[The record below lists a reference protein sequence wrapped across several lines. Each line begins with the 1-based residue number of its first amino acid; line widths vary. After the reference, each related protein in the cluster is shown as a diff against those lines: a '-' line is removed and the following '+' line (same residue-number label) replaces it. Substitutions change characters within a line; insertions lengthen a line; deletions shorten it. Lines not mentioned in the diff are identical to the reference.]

1 MKKPL
6 AILTLSGI
14 LSAALAAPALAAP
27 ETFVLDGNHTYP
39 RFSYSHF
46 GYSTQLS
53 RFDKTTG
60 TIVFDK
66 AAKTGSVDIV
76 IDAKSVDTGSAVF
89 NEHIQGEDFLDTGK
103 YPTATFKS
111 TKVVFEGD
119 KPVSVEGNLTLK
131 GVTRPVTLTVTS
143 FQAMPHPMLKK
154 DAIGANA
161 WVVVKRSDF
170 NAGKYAPYVGDEV
183 RIDIAVEAIK
193 Q

>member
-1 MKKPL
+1 MQK
-6 AILTLSGI
+6 LTKLT
-14 LSAALAAPALAAP
+14 AALILAAVAAAPALAAP
-27 ETFVLDGNHTYP
+27 ETYVVDGNHTFP

-60 TIVFDK
+60 TVVFDK
-66 AAKTGSVDIV
+66 AAKTGAVDIV
-76 IDAKSVDTGSAVF
+76 IDAKSVDTGSATF
-89 NEHIQGEDFLDTGK
+89 NEHIQGEDFLDTAK

-119 KPVSVEGNLTLK
+119 KPVAIEGKLTLK
-131 GVTRPVTLTVTS
+131 GVTKPVTLTVTS
-143 FQAMPHPMLKK
+143 FQAMPHPMTKK

-161 WVVVKRSDF
+161 YTVVKRSEF
-170 NAGKYAPYVGDEV
+170 NAGKYAPNVGDDV
-183 RIDIAVEAIK
+183 RIDIAIEAMK